1 MGLRESD
8 LFLGLSW
15 ELCCCAPGAE
25 ALWRMELRDD
35 EMVHGVEV
43 GQRDS

>member
-1 MGLRESD
+1 MGLKESD
-8 LFLGLSW
+8 LFWGLFG

-35 EMVHGVEV
+35 EMIRGVES